1 MNLYLDDAL
10 THTTTDAA
18 ALDAALVR
26 FKNLGGKRL
35 ELRKAPNRRLTLSR
49 WETELF
55 IEVETPGRL
64 DGAVADGW
72 EAAFA
77 AARSYL
83 AGGAVTA
90 PKPARGFLDVVIG
103 EAWHPDCPLCRAAG

>member
-1 MNLYLDDAL
+1 MNLSMDDQL
-10 THTTTDAA
+10 IHTTTDAA

-26 FKNLGGKRL
+26 FKNLGGRRL
-35 ELRKAPNRRLTLSR
+35 ELRRAPNRRLTLSR

-55 IEVETPGRL
+55 MEVETPGRL
-64 DGAVADGW
+64 DGAVVDGW
-72 EAAFA
+72 DAAFA

-90 PKPARGFLDVVIG
+90 PRTSRGFLDVIIG
-103 EAWHPDCPLCRAAG
+103 DSWHPDCPLCRAS